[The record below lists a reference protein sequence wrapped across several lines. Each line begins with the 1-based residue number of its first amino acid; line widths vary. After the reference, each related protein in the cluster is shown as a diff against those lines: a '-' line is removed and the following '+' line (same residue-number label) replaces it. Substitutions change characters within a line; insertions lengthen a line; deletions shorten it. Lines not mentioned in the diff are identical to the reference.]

1 MNIQIIQVPYD
12 LGHESVRTGKG
23 PDHFI
28 QNGIARSLQK
38 SGHAVNVTR
47 IGSRIAFSTEIGT
60 AFEVNRLLAECV
72 RSAVCGNRFPLV
84 LAGNCNSCVGTIAG
98 IGPKRLGIIWFDAHG
113 DFNTPDTTTTGFLDG
128 MGLAMAAGR
137 CWKSLLST
145 IPGFHPV
152 PESRI
157 VHVGSRDLDT
167 QERKMLEAADI
178 PLVAIDPTE
187 KTDILSALESAVVQ
201 LKSGVDG
208 VYLHIDMDVLE
219 SEQGKPNH
227 LAVPGGLPPAMAAN
241 ALQIIKK
248 HVKLEG
254 CALASYDPEF
264 DKGNSV
270 LNDGFRLIKTIFSD

>member
-1 MNIQIIQVPYD
+1 
-12 LGHESVRTGKG
+12 
-23 PDHFI
+23 
-28 QNGIARSLQK
+28 
-38 SGHAVNVTR
+38 
-47 IGSRIAFSTEIGT
+47 
-60 AFEVNRLLAECV
+60 
-72 RSAVCGNRFPLV
+72 
-84 LAGNCNSCVGTIAG
+84 
-98 IGPKRLGIIWFDAHG
+98 
-113 DFNTPDTTTTGFLDG
+113 
-128 MGLAMAAGR
+128 
-137 CWKSLLST
+137 
-145 IPGFHPV
+145 
-152 PESRI
+152 
-157 VHVGSRDLDT
+157 
-167 QERKMLEAADI
+167 MLEAADI